1 MDRYTYTLAGV
12 FAIIAS
18 IIIYR
23 WVYKFHKAKKGNIKF
38 WCLIILGTMCILS
51 GCVGIYKQILD
62 GINCLVFGIIM
73 FIYMKNDNA
82 ERDLLLWTMHING
95 WFGAI
100 GAIVLGIIRILQYF
114 GILPIIDY

>member
-1 MDRYTYTLAGV
+1 MESYGYTFAGILA
-12 FAIIAS
+12 FLAS
-18 IIIYR
+18 MFIYR
-23 WVYKFHKAKKGNIKF
+23 WAYKFHKAKKGKIKF

-82 ERDLLLWTMHING
+82 ERDLLLWLMHIRG
-95 WFGAI
+95 WFADI
-100 GAIVLGIIRILQYF
+100 GAIVIGIMRILQDF
-114 GILPIIDY
+114 GILPIIDH

>member
-1 MDRYTYTLAGV
+1 MDRYTYTLASV

-23 WVYKFHKAKKGNIKF
+23 WVYKFHKAKKGKIKF

-82 ERDLLLWTMHING
+82 ERDLLLWLMHIRG
-95 WFGAI
+95 WFAAI
-100 GAIVLGIIRILQYF
+100 GAIVIGIMRILQDF
-114 GILPIIDY
+114 GILPIIDH